1 MSLSLLG
8 ELRLQGPVLW
18 RRRTLDRR
26 TGDLRRRSFSHF
38 DLLPVQVS
46 LCLKLRQGSLRANSE
61 MSPFCQVALTNVSL
75 KDD

>member
-1 MSLSLLG
+1 MPLWCYG
-8 ELRLQGPVLW
+8 ELRLQAPVLW

-26 TGDLRRRSFSHF
+26 TGDLRGRSFSHF

-46 LCLKLRQGSLRANSE
+46 LGLKRRQGSLRANAE